1 MKRVER
7 LRKVKIE
14 PEKPDIEIIKD
25 AGKLLRKGKL
35 VAYPTDTVYG
45 LGADPFNI
53 KAVENLLKVKKRKR
67 ELGLPILVSDKSV
80 ARRIAEFTPEADLL
94 SKNFWPGALTL
105 VLKNRIKIPRIV
117 TGNRDN
123 IAVRV
128 PCHKVPQLLAMCLG
142 GVLIGTSANISGKP
156 SALNAQQVQEQIG
169 SNVDMIIDSEE
180 TLIDQ
185 PSTIID
191 LTQKPPVILRE
202 GQISIQALEK
212 LIEIKRKR

>member
-1 MKRVER
+1 MGRV
-7 LRKVKIE
+7 KVE
-14 PEKPDIEIIKD
+14 PENPDMETIEE

-67 ELGLPILVSDKSV
+67 ELGLPVLVSKESV
-80 ARRIAEFTPEADLL
+80 ARRIAEFTPEADIL
-94 SKNFWPGALTL
+94 SKSFWPGALTL
-105 VLKNRIKIPRIV
+105 VLKTRIKIPKIV
-117 TGNRDN
+117 TGNREK
-123 IAVRV
+123 IAVRM
-128 PCHKVPQLLAMCLG
+128 PCHKVPQLLAMCLD

-156 SALNAQQVQEQIG
+156 SALNAQQVQDQIG
-169 SNVDMIIDSEE
+169 SSIDMIIDSGE
-180 TLIDQ
+180 TLTDQ

-202 GQISIQALEK
+202 GRISLQVLEK
-212 LIEIKRKR
+212 LIAIKR

>member
-1 MKRVER
+1 MK
-7 LRKVKIE
+7 KVKIE
-14 PEKPDIEIIKD
+14 PEKPDIETIKE
-25 AGKLLRKGKL
+25 AGNLLRNGKL

-67 ELGLPILVSDKSV
+67 ELGLPILVSNGSV

-105 VLKNRIKIPRIV
+105 VLKTRIKIPRIV

-123 IAVRV
+123 IAVRM
-128 PCHKVPQLLAMCLG
+128 PAHKVPQLLAMCLG

-156 SALNAQQVQEQIG
+156 SAVNAEQVEEQIG
-169 SNVDMIIDSEE
+169 KNVDMILDGGVAS
-180 TLIDQ
+180 TDQ

-202 GQISIQALEK
+202 GRISRQSLEK
-212 LIEIKRKR
+212 LIVIKGEG